1 MKRYLSIDIG
11 GTSMKY
17 GVLDETGEIL
27 ENGSKVTPDT
37 LEKMYQVIE
46 DIFKMY
52 KDNDLQGLALS
63 MPGAVDSE
71 AGVIGG
77 SSALD
82 YIHGPHIKQD
92 LEERLN
98 VRVELENDANCAAL
112 AEVWKGAGSDVDDCC
127 FIVSGT
133 GIGGAV
139 VKNKR
144 IHKGQHL
151 HGGEFG
157 YMIADFNFETKEMET
172 WSHVGSTVAVVRA
185 IAKAKGVDV
194 SSLDGKEIFDHYHED
209 ADYEKAV
216 DKFYYVLANGIY
228 NLQYAYDPQ
237 KIIIGGGISV
247 RDDLLDEINQ
257 RLDVIFSRFTHAKIR
272 PVVLTCQYHNDA
284 NLLGALYHFLTTNS

>member
-1 MKRYLSIDIG
+1 
-11 GTSMKY
+11 MKY
-17 GVLDETGEIL
+17 AVCNEIGDIL

-37 LEKMYQVIE
+37 LEAMYQVI
-46 DIFKMY
+46 
-52 KDNDLQGLALS
+52 KDVFSMFDGLQGLALS
-63 MPGAVDSE
+63 MPGAVDSDT
-71 AGVIGG
+71 GVIGG

-82 YIHGPHIKQD
+82 YIHGPNIKKD
-92 LEERLN
+92 LEALLH

-112 AEVWKGAGSDVDDCC
+112 AEVWKGAASDVDDCC

-144 IHKGQHL
+144 IHKGKHL

-185 IAKAKGVDV
+185 VAKAKGVDV
-194 SSLDGKEIFDHYHED
+194 HTLNGKDIFDHYLED
-209 ADYEKAV
+209 EDYKKAV

-228 NLQYAYDPQ
+228 NLQYAYDPE
-237 KIIIGGGISV
+237 KIVIGGGISV
-247 RDDLLDEINQ
+247 RDDLLDEVNQ

>member
-1 MKRYLSIDIG
+1 MRRGI
-11 GTSMKY
+11 
-17 GVLDETGEIL
+17 
-27 ENGSKVTPDT
+27 
-37 LEKMYQVIE
+37 
-46 DIFKMY
+46 
-52 KDNDLQGLALS
+52 
-63 MPGAVDSE
+63 
-71 AGVIGG
+71 IGG

-82 YIHGPHIKQD
+82 YIHGPNIKND
-92 LEERLN
+92 LQTRLG
-98 VRVELENDANCAAL
+98 VDVELENDANCAAL
-112 AEVWKGAGSDVDDCC
+112 AEVWKGAASDVNDCC

-185 IAKAKGVDV
+185 VAKAKGVDV
-194 SSLDGKEIFDHYHED
+194 STLDGREIFDHYHED
-209 ADYEKAV
+209 SDYEKAV

-228 NLQYAYDPQ
+228 NLQYAYDPE

-247 RDDLLDEINQ
+247 RDDLLDEVNQ
-257 RLDVIFSRFTHAKIR
+257 RLDVIFAHFTHAKIR

-284 NLLGALYHFLTTNS
+284 NLLGALYHFLTVNS

>member
-1 MKRYLSIDIG
+1 MKYYLSVDIG

-37 LEKMYQVIE
+37 LEKMYQVVE

-52 KDNDLQGLALS
+52 KDKDLQGLALS

-172 WSHVGSTVAVVRA
+172 WSHVGSTVAVIRA

>member
-1 MKRYLSIDIG
+1 
-11 GTSMKY
+11 MKY
-17 GVLDETGEIL
+17 AVCNEIGDIL

-37 LEKMYQVIE
+37 LEAMYQVIE
-46 DIFKMY
+46 DVFSMF
-52 KDNDLQGLALS
+52 DGLQGLALS
-63 MPGAVDSE
+63 MPGAVDSDT
-71 AGVIGG
+71 GVIGG

-82 YIHGPHIKQD
+82 YIHGPNIKKD
-92 LEERLN
+92 LEALLH

-112 AEVWKGAGSDVDDCC
+112 AEVWKGAASDVDDCC

-139 VKNKR
+139 VKKKR
-144 IHKGQHL
+144 IHKGKHL

-185 IAKAKGVDV
+185 VAKAKGVDV
-194 SSLDGKEIFDHYHED
+194 HTLNGKDIFDHYLED
-209 ADYEKAV
+209 EDYKKAV

-228 NLQYAYDPQ
+228 NLQYAYDPE
-237 KIIIGGGISV
+237 KIVIGGGISV
-247 RDDLLDEINQ
+247 RDDLLDEVNQ

>member
-17 GVLDETGEIL
+17 GVLDEEGCIL
-27 ENGSKVTPDT
+27 ESGSKVTPDT

-92 LEERLN
+92 LEKRLN

-139 VKNKR
+139 VKNRR

-172 WSHVGSTVAVVRA
+172 WSHVGSTVAVIRA